1 MKKISV
7 IVPCYNEQEA
17 IPFFY
22 DEIVKISKIMENDAE
37 FEYLFINDGSKDK
50 TINVLRELAKRDE
63 RVKYVSFSKN
73 FGKEAAMYA
82 GLEKSSGD
90 YIAVMDVDLQDP
102 PELLVQM
109 FQDLESGEYDCV
121 ATRRVSR
128 KGEPPIRSLFA
139 KLFYSMINKI
149 SKTEIVDGARDYRL
163 MTRQMVDAILEVKEY
178 NRFSKGIF
186 SWVGFN
192 TKWLEYENVERIA
205 GETKWSFWKLL
216 KDSLDGIV
224 AFSTVPLSIA
234 SILGLLLCFIA
245 FVLII
250 VIVVKTLAFGDPVA
264 GYPSLMC
271 VILFV
276 GGVQLF
282 CMGILGKYLSK
293 TYMETKKR
301 PIYLV
306 KEENIDDK

>member
-1 MKKISV
+1 
-7 IVPCYNEQEA
+7 
-17 IPFFY
+17 
-22 DEIVKISKIMENDAE
+22 MENQAE

-50 TINVLRELAKRDE
+50 TLDVLRELAKKDE

-109 FQDLESGEYDCV
+109 FQDLENGEYDCV

-128 KGEPPIRSLFA
+128 KGEPPIRSFFA
-139 KLFYSMINKI
+139 RLFYSMINKI

-163 MTRQMVDAILEVKEY
+163 MTRQMVNAILEVKEY

-192 TKWLEYENVERIA
+192 TKWLEYENVERRA

-216 KDSLDGIV
+216 KYSLDGIV
-224 AFSTVPLSIA
+224 AFSTVPLSIS

-250 VIVVKTLAFGDPVA
+250 IIVIKNISIWRSRCRL
-264 GYPSLMC
+264 SLFDVC
-271 VILFV
+271 NSVCRRCSAVLYGNIGQIL
-276 GGVQLF
+276 
-282 CMGILGKYLSK
+282 I
-293 TYMETKKR
+293 
-301 PIYLV
+301 
-306 KEENIDDK
+306 